1 MSLSERSRAITYR
14 SLHRVFDDE
23 ETTAAVVRTLALD
36 TDQLATKDFVRAE
49 VQAAKTSM
57 VLWYVAIS
65 TTQLDI
71 ILGCM
76 VALR

>member
-1 MSLSERSRAITYR
+1 
-14 SLHRVFDDE
+14 
-23 ETTAAVVRTLALD
+23 
-36 TDQLATKDFVRAE
+36 
-49 VQAAKTSM
+49 M